1 MRARLRRIIAAA
13 APAALLAVPAVAAAQ
28 APATYA
34 VHSCRGPEGA
44 PISTRAWQADPG
56 DAGAADT
63 CATGGALTATAAAA
77 PAGPGSLSAMRFAA
91 PAGAVIAGYRI
102 HLTADTGPAYDPGS
116 RVEAGIASGSVVGI
130 PPVTAGCPDEDCS
143 FGDEGDPL
151 DDDNLV
157 TSSGLPGAGLVFVA
171 RCTPGPCDDELAGGG
186 SARARIWRSV
196 VEIEDPAPP
205 VLGALGGSLT
215 VPGPVA
221 GRASVEVP
229 VSDAGGGV
237 ASVVLRVDGVERA
250 RVAAGGDCA
259 APYVVAAPCPATLPA
274 ALELDTAAL
283 AAGPHVAVVAA
294 SDAAGQTTTSAPF
307 PFVVADPPAPVP
319 TPASGPPAVVVAEP
333 ARAVITLDATRFT
346 LPARGRRI
354 TGTVRRA
361 DGTPAAGA
369 QLVVRARRYGAD
381 APLASTETTVRTDAA
396 GRFAIA
402 LGVLPRRLTLLLD
415 DAGYR
420 SAESAE
426 VQVRGRL
433 AIALRAIGRDLR
445 NGSVLRLDARI
456 VGAGAGAPDGRPVL
470 VQAWVGGRWATVDSV
485 EADAAGR
492 ARWRYRFRKTTRA
505 TLYRFRLRVPRGG
518 ADWPWPTTDSRV
530 VGVLVR
536 P

>member
-1 MRARLRRIIAAA
+1 MRARLRRTIAAA
-13 APAALLAVPAVAAAQ
+13 APAALLAVPAAAAAQ
-28 APATYA
+28 APASYA

-56 DAGAADT
+56 DVGAGDT
-63 CATGGALTATAAAA
+63 CATGGALTASAGAA
-77 PAGPGSLSAMRFAA
+77 PAGPGVLSAMRFVT
-91 PAGAVIAGYRI
+91 PPGAVIAGYRI
-102 HLTADTGPAYDPGS
+102 HLTADTGPAHVWWSQVD
-116 RVEAGIASGSVVGI
+116 AGIASGSVVGV
-130 PPVTAGCPDEDCS
+130 PPVTAGCPDADCS

-157 TSSGLPGAGLVFVA
+157 TASGLPGGGLVLVA
-171 RCTPGPCDDELAGGG
+171 RCTPGPCEDHLGGGG

-205 VLGALGGSLT
+205 VLGVLGGSLT
-215 VPGPVA
+215 DPGPVA

-250 RVAAGGDCA
+250 RADAGGDCA

-274 ALELDTAAL
+274 SLELDTRAL
-283 AAGPHVAVVAA
+283 SGGPHVAVVAA

-307 PFVVADPPAPVP
+307 TFTVADTPPAP
-319 TPASGPPAVVVAEP
+319 TPAPGPPLVVVAQP
-333 ARAVITLDATRFT
+333 ARAVITLDATRFN

-361 DGTPAAGA
+361 DGAPAAGA

-445 NGSVLRLDARI
+445 NGSTLRLDARL

-492 ARWRYRFRKTTRA
+492 ARWSYRFRKTTRA
-505 TLYRFRLRVPRGG
+505 TRYRFRLRVPRGG

>member
-1 MRARLRRIIAAA
+1 
-13 APAALLAVPAVAAAQ
+13 
-28 APATYA
+28 
-34 VHSCRGPEGA
+34 
-44 PISTRAWQADPG
+44 
-56 DAGAADT
+56 
-63 CATGGALTATAAAA
+63 
-77 PAGPGSLSAMRFAA
+77 MRFVA
-91 PAGAVIAGYRI
+91 PPGAVIAGYRI
-102 HLTADTGPAYDPGS
+102 HLTADTGTAYDS
-116 RVEAGIASGSVVGI
+116 WSELEAGIAAGSIIGI
-130 PPVTAGCPDEDCS
+130 PPVTAGCPDAECS

-157 TSSGLPGAGLVFVA
+157 TASGLPGAGLVLVA
-171 RCTPGPCDDELAGGG
+171 RCTPGPCEDELAGGG
-186 SARARIWRSV
+186 AARARIWRSV

-215 VPGPVA
+215 APGPIA

-250 RVAAGGDCA
+250 RVSAGGDCA

-274 ALELDTAAL
+274 SLEIDTAPL
-283 AAGPHVAVVAA
+283 AAGPHVATVTAT
-294 SDAAGQTTTSAPF
+294 DAAGQTTAATPF
-307 PFVVADPPAPVP
+307 TFIVADPAPPPAP
-319 TPASGPPAVVVAEP
+319 TPAAGPPVVVVAEP

-346 LPARGRRI
+346 LPARGRQI

-361 DGTPAAGA
+361 DGAPAAGA

-402 LGVLPRRLTLLLD
+402 LGLLPRRLTLLLD

-445 NGSVLRLDARI
+445 NGSTLRLDARI

-492 ARWRYRFRKTTRA
+492 ARWRYRFRNTTRA
-505 TLYRFRLRVPRGG
+505 TRYRFRLRVPRGG